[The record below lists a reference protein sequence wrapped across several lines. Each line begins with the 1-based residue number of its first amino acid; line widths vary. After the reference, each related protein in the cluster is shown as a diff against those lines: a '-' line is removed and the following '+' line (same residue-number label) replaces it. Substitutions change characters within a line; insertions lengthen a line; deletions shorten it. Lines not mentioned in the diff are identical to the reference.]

1 MFRLGQTGARNT
13 ARIVASIAT
22 VFRVD
27 ITVIRKSALATETE
41 RTPREETSAHD
52 SFSLFQYFF

>member
-1 MFRLGQTGARNT
+1 MFMLGQTDARNT

-27 ITVIRKSALATETE
+27 ITVIRKSVLVTETE
-41 RTPREETSAHD
+41 RTPRAETSAHK
-52 SFSLFQYFF
+52 SLLVS